1 MWRCDGWAQRRAST
15 QLGRIAHIVAESEQ
29 TGFYCVG
36 EAAPPKGLKA
46 LAEALPRRG
55 MQISF

>member
-1 MWRCDGWAQRRAST
+1 VLAQRRAST
-15 QLGRIAHIVAESEQ
+15 QLGRIAHIAHIVAESEQ

-36 EAAPPKGLKA
+36 EAAPAKGLKA